1 MATYH
6 IKTVKGRTEKIHPC
20 DGYTVTTLPR
30 QGHYAEHPEVIG
42 MPEGQKVKIELDSG
56 KNPAGKT
63 LYYPRDGIIFVMN
76 NNGKTIDTYPKK
88 RERKLRNLDD
98 VEGAAV

>member
-6 IKTVKGRTEKIHPC
+6 VKTVKGRTEKIHPC
-20 DGYTVTTLPR
+20 DGYTVTTLPQ

-42 MPEGQKVKIELDSG
+42 MPKGQKVKIELDSG
-56 KNPAGKT
+56 KT
-63 LYYPRDGIIFVMN
+63 LCYPRDGVIFVMN
-76 NNGKTIDTYPKK
+76 NGGKTIDTYPKK

-98 VEGAAV
+98 VEGTAV